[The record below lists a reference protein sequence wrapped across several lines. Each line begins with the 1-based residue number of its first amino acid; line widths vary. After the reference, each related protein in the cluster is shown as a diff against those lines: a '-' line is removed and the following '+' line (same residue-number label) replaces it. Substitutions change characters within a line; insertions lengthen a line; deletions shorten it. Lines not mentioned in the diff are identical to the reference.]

1 MEISTRLNTEKDE
14 SRIHMKAMVDS
25 IVGTMNG
32 SSITARTRFFIEKV
46 WFITR
51 AGPKRQINFRMVAVI
66 V

>member
-1 MEISTRLNTEKDE
+1 
-14 SRIHMKAMVDS
+14 MKAMVDS